1 MSQFFASDGQSIRVL
16 ASASVLPMNIQ
27 DWEEQCLSPVL
38 QTLVLFVSFFQAM
51 VRKIFRKLVN
61 AFLSLGCLWVHNCA
75 TLRSASVCASLHIPA
90 RGSDFISQEERSIRH
105 EMQNET
111 PVLPSGADSFMGE
124 WGQEPNDDR
133 AGWGGLCWRSTE
145 GTLGTAAIA
154 AQRGRESLRASWRK
168 WQLG

>member
-1 MSQFFASDGQSIRVL
+1 
-16 ASASVLPMNIQ
+16 
-27 DWEEQCLSPVL
+27 
-38 QTLVLFVSFFQAM
+38 M

-90 RGSDFISQEERSIRH
+90 RGSDFISQEERSIRD

-124 WGQEPNDDR
+124 
-133 AGWGGLCWRSTE
+133 
-145 GTLGTAAIA
+145 
-154 AQRGRESLRASWRK
+154 
-168 WQLG
+168 